1 MKRAG
6 ATGGAGGRQP
16 EMVEDGLHRPGLGE
30 VGEDDAAAAARAGE
44 HVLAEEAHQQF
55 GPGDAR

>member
-1 MKRAG
+1 
-6 ATGGAGGRQP
+6 
-16 EMVEDGLHRPGLGE
+16 MVEDGLHRPGLGE

-44 HVLAEEAHQQF
+44 HVLAEDAHQQF